1 MNNEDNAHNRRIVRN
16 ILQINGYTLIEAE
29 DGLVGYEMIRA
40 MKPPLV
46 LLDISLP
53 TMDGIQIVG
62 KVKADPELWD
72 IPVIAL
78 TASAMRG
85 DRERFLEAGCDD
97 YLSKPVKAS
106 ELVDMVNKYY
116 PIFEDSFEEYQL

>member
-1 MNNEDNAHNRRIVRN
+1 MNTKTILYIEDNAQNRRIVRK
-16 ILQINGYTLIEAE
+16 ILGIKGYDVVEAE
-29 DGLVGYEMIRA
+29 DGLEGYKMIRTY
-40 MKPPLV
+40 KPPLV

-62 KVKADPELWD
+62 KVKADEKLQH

-85 DRERFLEAGCDD
+85 DRERFLDAGCDD
-97 YLSKPVKAS
+97 YLSKPVRAI
-106 ELVDMVNKYY
+106 ELIDMVEKYF
-116 PIFEDSFEEYQL
+116 PLA